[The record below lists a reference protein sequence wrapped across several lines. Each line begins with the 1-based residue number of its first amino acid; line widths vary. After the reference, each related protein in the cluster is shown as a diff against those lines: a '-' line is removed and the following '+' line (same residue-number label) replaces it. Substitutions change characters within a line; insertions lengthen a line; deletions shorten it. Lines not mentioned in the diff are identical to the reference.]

1 MGERKVAKLLTTQ
14 DMIEGHLDTQTLKE
28 AVNEDKMI
36 TSRLGK
42 EFASVPMASRLLVEN
57 GLLGATPFSTYA
69 AMTASAL
76 VDGDYA
82 VVTNDSDLDK
92 NGVYEKVS
100 GAWVYSK
107 YNTQQ
112 LVNDLSSVI
121 SKSGEALDV
130 TDDMGFV
137 VATIA
142 QEYFNVKGIVTIEPS
157 DTAAITDDL
166 GFIVSSGSG
175 DSSTFSLTALNIME
189 PLFAKT
195 LCVLENSKLSISV
208 PSLIRDRATQYKT
221 KQMTATFSSGFELG
235 GGYAETS
242 SNQINLDTSNMTNQA
257 YLTLRDSAQNTI
269 TQMPIAIKKSTSTGK
284 SPKVLIIGDSISNR
298 GLADMLSLILTSK
311 GHAPV
316 FIGTMYGAAASST
329 SANDVGGL
337 LGECREGWE
346 TGDYTYQ
353 VNDRAQIVTD
363 ESAYLAMSKD
373 EQWRYNP
380 FLRQSTASDSATVVK
395 NGYVFDPAFYQSR
408 FSLDTPDIVVIQLGT
423 NDMRDR
429 DEPDLTANF
438 ISNMTLMVNQIK
450 SAWPSA
456 KVILSVPNTG
466 NDAERNELWF
476 NEYFP
481 ILRATLNMQNTL
493 PVTVCPA
500 WAFMTAETGFV
511 MTPNPNAVKPAS
523 TDDVTG
529 ALFGEYSDAIH
540 PYNSNKWQMAEIIA
554 GYVVC
559 AADNLI

>member
-142 QEYFNVKGIVTIEPS
+142 QEYFNVKGIVTIEQS

-175 DSSTFSLTALNIME
+175 DSSTSSLTALNIME

-408 FSLDTPDIVVIQLGT
+408 FALDTPDIVVIQLGT

-438 ISNMTLMVNQIK
+438 ISNMTLMVNQVK